1 MTEAVQAAPI
11 ANDVPDTAIK
21 LYGNKWVATIAV
33 SGIPYPEDGLFHV
46 SCFTVG
52 ASQYEANAAAW
63 YVLRH
68 FAAGR
73 VAFIRVEPTA
83 ESHRNHLTKETTHR
97 GCVRFSYKLEPG
109 EWTRADQTKVTIP
122 PLFGEQH

>member
-21 LYGNKWVATIAV
+21 LYGNKWVATIIV

-46 SCFTVG
+46 SCETVG
-52 ASQYEANAAAW
+52 VNQYEANAAAW

-68 FAAGR
+68 FASGR
-73 VAFIRVEPTA
+73 LAFIRVEPEAHSDTDFA
-83 ESHRNHLTKETTHR
+83 TKIIHHR
-97 GCVRFSYKLEPG
+97 GHVRFSYKLEPG